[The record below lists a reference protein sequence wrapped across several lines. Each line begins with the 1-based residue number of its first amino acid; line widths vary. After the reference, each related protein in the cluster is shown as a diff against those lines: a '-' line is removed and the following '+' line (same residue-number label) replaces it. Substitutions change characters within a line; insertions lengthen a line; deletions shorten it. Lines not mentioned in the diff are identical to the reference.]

1 MPAKAVARTTGGSG
15 KSDQRTFAVLVAD
28 PVADQGLKLLRD
40 HPAFRIEVKS
50 GLTGAALQ
58 QALSDAD
65 ALIIRSETKVT
76 ADVLPANG
84 RLKVIGRAGV
94 GVDNVD
100 VPAATRQGI
109 LVMNAPEGNTLAAAE
124 HTMAMMLSLARNVP
138 RANASMRAGEWKR
151 SKFVGHELFGKV
163 LGIIGMGRIGAEV
176 AKRARSFGMTVVC
189 ADPLITAERASELGV
204 ELVALPAI
212 FGRADVLTLHA
223 PLMQATRHLIN
234 ATTLKQMRKGA
245 FLINCARG
253 GLVDEAALARAL
265 QDGHLAGAAIDV
277 FETEPPAPGHPLL
290 KLEQVVL
297 TPHLGASTHEAQIN
311 VSTVIA
317 EQIRDYLLSGLVRN
331 AVNAPAT
338 APEALSELGPYLGL
352 VERMGR
358 FLIQITDGAPRQIVL
373 EYSGEIAKRNLAMLT
388 AAAVKGILSI
398 ALNERVNLVNALSL
412 AKERGIEVTESKSSE
427 AREFSSLARMT
438 LVTEKERR
446 SMEGTVIGK
455 DEPHVVAIDG
465 LHLDIVPEG
474 VMITFSNVD
483 RPGIV
488 GKVGTILGRGKINI
502 AGLHLGRIAIGR
514 RAVSIFSVDNPVPEK
529 VLKEL
534 SGLDELMDVRIVTI

>member
-1 MPAKAVARTTGGSG
+1 MARRNASVSQPKAAAQKYT
-15 KSDQRTFAVLVAD
+15 VLVAD
-28 PVADQGLKLLRD
+28 PVAEQGLKLLRA
-40 HPAFRIEVKS
+40 HPAFRVEVRT
-50 GLTGAALQ
+50 GLGAPELKKAL
-58 QALSDAD
+58 AESD
-65 ALIIRSETKVT
+65 ALIIRSETRVS

-124 HTMAMMLSLARNVP
+124 HTLAMILALSRNVP
-138 RANASMRAGEWKR
+138 RANASLRAGEWKR
-151 SKFVGHELFGKV
+151 SKFVGHELYGEV
-163 LGIIGMGRIGAEV
+163 LGIVGMGRIGAEV
-176 AKRARSFGMTVVC
+176 AKRARAFGMTVVC
-189 ADPLITAERASELGV
+189 ADPLITAERATELGV
-204 ELVALPAI
+204 ELVPLAGI
-212 FGRADVLTLHA
+212 FARVDILTLHA
-223 PLMQATRHLIN
+223 PLMPATRHLVN
-234 ATTLKQMRKGA
+234 AATLRQMRKGA

-253 GLVDEAALARAL
+253 GLVDEGALAKSI
-265 QDGHLAGAAIDV
+265 QEGHLGGAAIDV
-277 FETEPPAPGHPLL
+277 FESEPPAASNPLL
-290 KLEQVVL
+290 KLDQVVT
-297 TPHLGASTHEAQIN
+297 TPHLGASTHEAQVN

-317 EQIRDYLLSGLVRN
+317 EQVRDYLISGLVRN

-338 APEALSELGPYLGL
+338 APEALSELAPYLGL

-358 FLIQITDGAPRQIVL
+358 FLIQLTDGAPRQIAL
-373 EYSGEIAKRNLAMLT
+373 EYSGDIAKRNLAMLT
-388 AAAVKGILSI
+388 AAAVKGLLSI
-398 ALNERVNLVNALSL
+398 ALNERVNLVNALAL
-412 AKERGIEVTESKSSE
+412 AKERGIEVTESKSSL

-446 SMEGTVIGK
+446 SMEGTVIGR

-488 GKVGTILGRGKINI
+488 GKVGMILGRAKINI
-502 AGLHLGRIAIGR
+502 AGLHLGRIAVGR
-514 RAVSIFSVDNPVPEK
+514 RAVSIFSVDNAVPPK
-529 VLKEL
+529 VVQELSSLKEL
-534 SGLDELMDVRIVTI
+534 LDVRIVTI